1 LLDNCP
7 EIERDLTSDSSVG
20 SDVTVNT
27 RRTGTALAPRLKAEH
42 PSKLPG
48 GQVTT
53 ATAIQTSERR
63 RVRVWFGEHVIADYN
78 AEPALAERYADA
90 MSRRFAGLRVTNDPM
105 PAVDKL
111 PDPLPGERM
120 WDVAPR

>member
-1 LLDNCP
+1 M
-7 EIERDLTSDSSVG
+7 
-20 SDVTVNT
+20 
-27 RRTGTALAPRLKAEH
+27 
-42 PSKLPG
+42 
-48 GQVTT
+48 TT

-63 RVRVWFGEHVIADYN
+63 RVRVWYGEHVIADYN
-78 AEPALAERYADA
+78 AEPALAERYAHA

-105 PAVDKL
+105 PAVDRL

>member
-1 LLDNCP
+1 M
-7 EIERDLTSDSSVG
+7 
-20 SDVTVNT
+20 
-27 RRTGTALAPRLKAEH
+27 
-42 PSKLPG
+42 
-48 GQVTT
+48 TT
-53 ATAIQTSERR
+53 ATATQTSERR

-78 AEPALAERYADA
+78 AAPALAERYAHA

-105 PAVDKL
+105 PITDRL

>member
-1 LLDNCP
+1 
-7 EIERDLTSDSSVG
+7 
-20 SDVTVNT
+20 
-27 RRTGTALAPRLKAEH
+27 
-42 PSKLPG
+42 
-48 GQVTT
+48 VTT
-53 ATAIQTSERR
+53 ATAIQTNERR

-105 PAVDKL
+105 PTVDKL